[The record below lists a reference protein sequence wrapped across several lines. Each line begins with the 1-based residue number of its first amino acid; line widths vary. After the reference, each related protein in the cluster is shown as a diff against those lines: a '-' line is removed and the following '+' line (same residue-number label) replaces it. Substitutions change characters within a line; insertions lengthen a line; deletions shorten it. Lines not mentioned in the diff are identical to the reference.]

1 LNQHHPQ
8 QPEQPYNQPY
18 QQPYQPQQSQGWG
31 VPPQAPQ
38 PPKKSAG
45 KKVGLGCLGAFGVIV
60 ILGVIGSAVGGGSGS
75 DTGSSVTAASTPTS
89 GSKAEQPAKE
99 EQPAAAE
106 DTPVKVTAKTT
117 AFTKSILADGSSYTS
132 VLVTVKN
139 DSGEAVDVNPLY
151 FSITDTNGTKHAA
164 ELAVDEGQI
173 DTVNLAPG
181 ENISG
186 TITGKGRFTAKVVT
200 FTDGL
205 LGDPMRVNVS

>member
-8 QPEQPYNQPY
+8 QPEQPYN
-18 QQPYQPQQSQGWG
+18 QPYQPQQSQGWG

-38 PPKKSAG
+38 PPKKSTG
-45 KKVGLGCLGAFGVIV
+45 KKVGLGCLGAVGIIV
-60 ILGVIGSAVGGGSGS
+60 IIAIGSAVGGNSGS
-75 DTGSSVTAASTPTS
+75 DTGSSKDGSVTAASTPTS
-89 GSKAEQPAKE
+89 GSKA

-151 FSITDTNGTKHAA
+151 FSITDTHGTKHAA

-186 TITGKGRFTAKVVT
+186 TITGKGRFTAKYVT